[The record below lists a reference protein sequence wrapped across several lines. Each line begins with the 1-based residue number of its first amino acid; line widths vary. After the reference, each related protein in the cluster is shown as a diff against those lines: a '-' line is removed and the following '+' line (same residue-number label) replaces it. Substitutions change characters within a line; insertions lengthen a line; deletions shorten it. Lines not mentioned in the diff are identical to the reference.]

1 MPATSI
7 SCIHPGLK
15 AILTHEAASHI
26 VDLAERQIFLRLV
39 AAMADCPGML
49 IGLETTSTGAPRRA
63 KRAPSAYN
71 LYLKKCASSKAKGG
85 EGKDFKTCA
94 VEWRAAKGKK

>member
-39 AAMADCPGML
+39 AAMADCQGTL
-49 IGLETTSTGAPRRA
+49 IGLAQGSGAGRT
-63 KRAPSAYN
+63 KRAPSFYN
-71 LYLKKCASSKAKGG
+71 LHMKKCASSKAKGG
-85 EGKDFKTCA
+85 DGKDFKACA
-94 VEWRAAKGKK
+94 VEWRAAKVGKK